1 MGMGIDMDMGMD
13 MDLMDMVDVVE
24 VVDVVDGGWPNR
36 ERSAKERFR
45 YVTERICGRLLGRS
59 EKEK

>member
-13 MDLMDMVDVVE
+13 MDMMDMVD

-36 ERSAKERFR
+36 ERSTKERFR